1 MDEKRVAQSRLSR
14 GRIHSGD
21 RIQRLVSGGALMALT
36 ISGLIQHIEWRGL
49 LALTIQAELLLTGLA
64 GWCPMYWACSTKR

>member
-1 MDEKRVAQSRLSR
+1 MDEKRAAQSRLSR

-36 ISGLIQHIEWRGL
+36 ISGLIQHSEWRGMH
-49 LALTIQAELLLTGLA
+49 ALTIQDE
-64 GWCPMYWACSTKR
+64 